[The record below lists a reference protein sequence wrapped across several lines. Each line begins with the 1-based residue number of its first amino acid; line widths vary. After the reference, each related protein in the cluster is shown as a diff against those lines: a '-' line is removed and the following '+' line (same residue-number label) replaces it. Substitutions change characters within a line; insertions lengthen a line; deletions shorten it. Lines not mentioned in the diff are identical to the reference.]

1 MKTTTVR
8 TNKEA
13 EINASYET
21 SKFAMTVGMTM
32 AALVGIWGCACMI
45 SGVLDGGLG
54 GLVKGLVSAI
64 TGN

>member
-1 MKTTTVR
+1 MKTTSVR
-8 TNKEA
+8 TNKET

-32 AALVGIWGCACMI
+32 AAIVGIWGCACMI

-54 GLVKGLVSAI
+54 GLVKGLIGAI

>member
-1 MKTTTVR
+1 MKTTTTQ
-8 TNKEA
+8 TNKGT
-13 EINASYET
+13 EINTSYET

-45 SGVLDGGLG
+45 GGLMDGGLG

>member
-1 MKTTTVR
+1 
-8 TNKEA
+8 
-13 EINASYET
+13 
-21 SKFAMTVGMTM
+21 MTM

-45 SGVLDGGLG
+45 GGLMDGGLG